1 MVGARRVSVF
11 VVMTMFAVILFA
23 HPMIDQEQVNVDT
36 AFVLAIESGGS
47 EQKLAQ
53 VFTAGRDG
61 RLTHVTLPIG
71 CQPAAVLNVSIQ
83 ETTAG
88 VPNGSILSV
97 LSLPGTIFPPTA
109 PSPGIGFR
117 IVELRRRP
125 RIVAGQQ
132 YAIVLEAGT
141 DSCHAY
147 QGPVGDPYPAG
158 SGYFDARPNAPGWLP
173 LAPNNDLAFQTFM
186 E

>member
-1 MVGARRVSVF
+1 MLGARRVSVF
-11 VVMTMFAVILFA
+11 VLMTLFAVILFA
-23 HPMIDQEQVNVDT
+23 HPMIDQEQVNVDP
-36 AFVLAIESGGS
+36 AFLFAIGGGS

-53 VFTAGRDG
+53 VFTAGRGG

-71 CQPAAVLNVSIQ
+71 CQPTEVLRVSIQ

-88 VPNGSILSV
+88 VPNGNILSD

-109 PSPGIGFR
+109 PSPGVGFR

-125 RIVAGQQ
+125 RLLAGQQ
-132 YAIVLEAGT
+132 YAIVLEAGSV
-141 DSCHAY
+141 SCY
-147 QGPVGDPYPAG
+147 VYPGPVGDSYPAG
-158 SGYFDARPNAPGWLP
+158 SGYFDARPNGPGWLP
-173 LAPNNDLAFQTFM
+173 ILPNNDLPFQTFM